1 MSGSLGEAI
10 AACGS
15 AGSQQLAQER
25 GRARVVVGQED
36 QLGMSETQEPPSGSQ
51 PGAQGSI

>member
-10 AACGS
+10 AACSS
-15 AGSQQLAQER
+15 AGSWQLAQER

-36 QLGMSETQEPPSGSQ
+36 QLGMSGTQEPPSGSR